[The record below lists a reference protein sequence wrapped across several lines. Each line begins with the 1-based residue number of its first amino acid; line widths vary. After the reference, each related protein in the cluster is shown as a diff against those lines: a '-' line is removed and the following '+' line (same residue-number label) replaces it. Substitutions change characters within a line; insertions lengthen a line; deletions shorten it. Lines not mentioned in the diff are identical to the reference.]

1 MALLLICFF
10 AFLAMGMAVA
20 FVIGIAGFAFFSSV
34 KYLNYQAATQII
46 VSQSQSFAFLAVPFF
61 IFAGNLMN
69 VSGITSRLPGLAWL
83 LTRRMYGGT
92 AQISVV
98 LSTLMGGVSG
108 SATAD
113 AAMETRIL
121 APEMMRLGYSK
132 SYICAVNCI
141 TAFITATIPPSLGR
155 NK

>member
-1 MALLLICFF
+1 MTLLLLCFVL
-10 AFLAMGMAVA
+10 FLILGMPIAY
-20 FVIGIAGFAFFSSV
+20 VIGLAGFAYFLSQPVLPFE
-34 KYLNYQAATQII
+34 AATQM
-46 VSQSQSFAFLAVPFF
+46 VVLQSQSFAFLAVPFF

-69 VSGITSRLPGLAWL
+69 VSGITEQLLSLARL

-98 LSTLMGGVSG
+98 MSTMMGGVSG

-121 APEMMRLGYSK
+121 GPEMQARGYTK
-132 SYICAVNCI
+132 GYITSVNCL
-141 TAFITATIPPSLGR
+141 TALITATIG
-155 NK
+155 